1 MLSKNFRI
9 IPMPVVY
16 THSISSQIGE
26 PMPIPSALFD
36 IDGTLTSH
44 NVWKGIMDFYSGR
57 GERRLTHWVFVA
69 AHYPLLL
76 PRALR
81 LLKEADFRRVWAEDL
96 ARDFRRPG

>member
-1 MLSKNFRI
+1 
-9 IPMPVVY
+9 
-16 THSISSQIGE
+16 
-26 PMPIPSALFD
+26 MPIPSALFD

-57 GERRLTHWVFVA
+57 GERRLTHLAFVA

-81 LLKEADFRRVWAEDL
+81 LLKEADFRRVWTKHL
-96 ARDFRRPG
+96 PWYFRGYDQA